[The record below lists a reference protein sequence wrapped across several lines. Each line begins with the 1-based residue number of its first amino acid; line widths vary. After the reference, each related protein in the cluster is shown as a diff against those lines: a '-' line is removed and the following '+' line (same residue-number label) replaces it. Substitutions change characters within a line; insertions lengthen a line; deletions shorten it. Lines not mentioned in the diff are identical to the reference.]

1 MENRDKMRDL
11 STIFQDDPSW
21 CLLKVLMKRGKASVK
36 DLAAECQI
44 PVTKAIQIL
53 REMEKRGV
61 VVLTVENRRQ
71 YAQLKNVSK

>member
-44 PVTKAIQIL
+44 PVGKAIQIL

>member
-1 MENRDKMRDL
+1 
-11 STIFQDDPSW
+11 
-21 CLLKVLMKRGKASVK
+21 MKRGKASVK